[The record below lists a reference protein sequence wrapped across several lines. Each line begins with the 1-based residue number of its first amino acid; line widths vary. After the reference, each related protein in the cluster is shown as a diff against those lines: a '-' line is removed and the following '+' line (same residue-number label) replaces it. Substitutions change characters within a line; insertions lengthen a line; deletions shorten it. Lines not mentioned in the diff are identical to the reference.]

1 MQWHGELQFPMP
13 LHSSIQQHLLLT
25 SITLDAMQATVL
37 TPLDLKSAIVREP
50 LVVSPDMPIM
60 EAIAYM
66 SGVRSLCAT
75 TQTLDTQFSDFHLE
89 ARSSCVLA
97 VEGGQVVGILTERD
111 VVRLSAEQK
120 PLAQLV
126 VRQVM
131 AHPVVT
137 LQESA
142 LADLFQAIHL
152 IQQHH
157 IRHLPLVNGQ
167 GYPIG
172 LLTHESLRYIS
183 RPIDLLRLRQVS
195 EVMMPD
201 VIWATSD
208 SSMLAIAQLM
218 AKHRV
223 SSVVIVEEKGGKAE
237 GRGQRA
243 EGRGQR
249 AEGRGQRAEG
259 ERIEGDGQGVVPGD
273 PSGVL
278 RIPVGMV
285 TERDLV
291 QFQALGLGLEQ
302 CTAGAVMSAPI
313 FAVTAEDSLW
323 AVHQLMEQR
332 FIRRVVVTG
341 GQGQIQG
348 IVTQTSLLQALNP
361 LELYR
366 LAELLEEKVVRLE
379 AEKVALLESRTTELE
394 RQVAERTAALE
405 AKAKQDRLI
414 AMITTQIRLSLNLQD
429 ILDTVVQEVR
439 SLLECDRVAIYQ
451 FRTGAGGTIVAEART
466 HEGQRL
472 FPEPLPGWDCSES
485 TCEGTIRMPIT
496 VRQQLWGLLTINAL
510 SPDQVW
516 SPNHI
521 ELVRQL
527 TIQLAIAIQQS
538 TTYHKVKT
546 ELEERKRAEALLRD
560 SERRY
565 ATLAAIAPVGIFRT
579 DAAGN
584 CLYVNER
591 WCTFTGLRGEEAL
604 GMGWMQV
611 LHPDDRE
618 RVMQEWES
626 CLCNHHIFQLEYR
639 FQLPDGT
646 VTWVYGQVAAERDE
660 ADQVIGYVG
669 TVTDISDRK
678 RSEEALRK
686 SEAHQRALIS
696 AIPDLIA
703 RVNREGTYLE
713 FVANPNFSVVG
724 NLPQII
730 GTHVSETLPAAMA
743 QKRLDC
749 VEQALQTNTIQ
760 VYEQDLS
767 IDGKTQIEEVRVVPY
782 GEDEAL
788 LLVRDVSDRKQA
800 EAERLQ
806 AEQVRKELSLLEG
819 ILEIILAGYWDW
831 DIPHNQE
838 YLSPG
843 FKRMFGYAD
852 HELPNT
858 PESWQA
864 IIFPEDAARLFANF
878 EQHVQSRGAVPFQ
891 NEVRYHHKDG
901 STVWVI
907 CSGQVIEWDGEG
919 NPLRMIGCHID
930 ISDRKRTEDALKRQL
945 AAVEAAIDG
954 IAILQGS
961 TYLYLNQAHV
971 KLFGYDH
978 PEELLGHSWQLLYS
992 PEELARFEREVFP
1005 VLGRDR
1011 SWQGEAT
1018 ATRKD
1023 GSTFAEGL
1031 SLTLTEEGLLICVC
1045 RDISE
1050 QQAALWERQKAEE
1063 ELQRTNEELARATR
1077 LKDEFLAN
1085 MSHELRTP
1093 LNAILGMTEGLREQ
1107 VFGTINPQQI
1117 KALQTIERSGCH
1129 LLELINDILDVAKI
1143 ESGQIDLDLKPTP
1156 LMPLCQSSLSF
1167 IKQQAL
1173 KKRIQVEMKV
1183 PLDLP
1188 DVQVDERRIRQV
1200 LINLLNNAVKFTP
1213 EKGRITLEVS
1223 RLAEAESQTESS
1235 ALLRISVIDTGIGIA
1250 PEHIS
1255 KLFQP
1260 FIQIDSALNRKYQG
1274 TGLGLALVKRIVELH
1289 GGRVGLTSQ
1298 EGSGSCFTIDLP
1310 YLKSPLSTVEAEEPG
1325 AFEIPPLAPLPHGS
1339 PLILIAEDNDA
1350 NIITMSSYLS
1360 AKDYRL
1366 IVARNGQE
1374 AIALAQSEQPDII
1387 LMDIQMPGMD
1397 GLEAMKIIRQ
1407 NPALTTMPIIALT
1420 ALAMPGDREKC
1431 LEAGASDYLS
1441 KPVQLKQLALIIQ
1454 QLLT

>member
-1 MQWHGELQFPMP
+1 
-13 LHSSIQQHLLLT
+13 
-25 SITLDAMQATVL
+25 MQATVL
-37 TPLDLKSAIVREP
+37 MPLELKSAIVPDP
-50 LVVSPDMPIM
+50 LVVSPDVTVM
-60 EAIAYM
+60 EAIARM
-66 SGVRSLCAT
+66 SGLRSQCSAT
-75 TQTLDTQFSDFHLE
+75 PTAATQLTAFHLE
-89 ARSSCVLA
+89 ARSSCVLVVDA
-97 VEGGQVVGILTERD
+97 GQVVGILTERD
-111 VVRLSAEQK
+111 VVRLSAQQK
-120 PLAQLV
+120 PLAQLS

-131 AHPVVT
+131 AQPVIT
-137 LQESA
+137 LQETA
-142 LADLFQAIHL
+142 LTDLFQAIQVL
-152 IQQHH
+152 QQHQ
-157 IRHLPLVNGQ
+157 IRHLPILDAQ
-167 GYPIG
+167 GYPVG
-172 LLTHESLRYIS
+172 LMTHESLRHIS
-183 RPIDLLRLRQVS
+183 RPIDLLRLRQVA
-195 EVMMPD
+195 EVMTPE
-201 VIWATSD
+201 VIWAAPEH
-208 SSMLAIAQLM
+208 SMLAIAQRM
-218 AKHRV
+218 AEHRV
-223 SSVVIVEEKGGKAE
+223 SSVVIVEDREEEQACR
-237 GRGQRA
+237 RG
-243 EGRGQR
+243 
-249 AEGRGQRAEG
+249 
-259 ERIEGDGQGVVPGD
+259 
-273 PSGVL
+273 
-278 RIPVGMV
+278 IPVGIV

-291 QFQALGLGLEQ
+291 QFQALGLGLE
-302 CTAGAVMSAPI
+302 CWEAGAVMSAPV
-313 FAVTAEDSLW
+313 FTVSPQDSLW

-332 FIRRVVVTG
+332 FIRRIVVTG
-341 GQGQIQG
+341 AEGHLQG

-361 LELYR
+361 LELYK
-366 LAELLEEKVVRLE
+366 LAELLEQKVSRLE
-379 AEKVALLESRTTELE
+379 AEKLALLENRTLELE
-394 RQVAERTAALE
+394 QQVAERTAALE

-414 AMITTQIRLSLNLQD
+414 ATITTQIRLSLNLQD

-439 SLLECDRVAIYQ
+439 SLLDCDRVAICQ
-451 FRTGAGGTIVAEART
+451 LRSGAGGTIVAESLAAGVT
-466 HEGQRL
+466 T
-472 FPEPLPGWDCSES
+472 PTPGSCSTPS
-485 TCEGTIRMPIT
+485 RDGSLRMPIL
-496 VRQQLWGLLTINAL
+496 VRQQLWGLLTLGAPRAQQTWDN
-510 SPDQVW
+510 SQ
-516 SPNHI
+516 I

-546 ELEERKRAEALLRD
+546 ELEERKKAEALLRE

-579 DAAGN
+579 DAVGH

-591 WCTFTGLRGEEAL
+591 WCSFSGLQPEQVL
-604 GMGWMQV
+604 GAGWMQA
-611 LHPDDRE
+611 LHPIDRA
-618 RVMQEWES
+618 RVMAEWER
-626 CLCNHHIFQLEYR
+626 CVQAAQTFQLEYR

-646 VTWVYGQVAAERDE
+646 VTWVYGQVAAERNE
-660 ADQVIGYVG
+660 AGQVIGYVG

-678 RSEEALRK
+678 RSEEALRQ
-686 SEAHQRALIS
+686 SEAHQRALIQ

-703 RVNREGTYLE
+703 RVNQAGIYLE
-713 FVANPNFSVVG
+713 FVANPNFQVVG
-724 NLPQII
+724 DLPQVV
-730 GTHVSETLPAAMA
+730 GTHVAATLPADLA
-743 QKRLDC
+743 QKRLEAI
-749 VEQALQTNTIQ
+749 EQALQSNSIQ

-782 GEDEAL
+782 GEGEAL

-831 DIPHNQE
+831 DIPNNQE

-864 IIFPEDAARLFANF
+864 LIFPEDLARLFANF

-907 CSGQVIEWDGEG
+907 CSGQVIEWDGGG

-930 ISDRKRTEDALKRQL
+930 ISDRKRAEDALKRQL

-954 IAILQGS
+954 IAILQGD

-978 PEELLGHSWQLLYS
+978 PEELLGQSWQMLYD

-1050 QQAALWERQKAEE
+1050 QQAALRERKQAEAQ
-1063 ELQRTNEELARATR
+1063 LQRTNEELARATR
-1077 LKDEFLAN
+1077 MKDEFLAN

-1093 LNAILGMTEGLREQ
+1093 LNAILGMTEGLREE
-1107 VFGTINPQQI
+1107 VLGPATPQQL
-1117 KALQTIERSGCH
+1117 KALQTIERSGFH
-1129 LLELINDILDVAKI
+1129 LLELINDILDVAKV
-1143 ESGQIDLDLKPTP
+1143 ESGQIDLDIQPTAIA
-1156 LMPLCQSSLSF
+1156 PLCQSSLGF
-1167 IKQQAL
+1167 IKQQAM
-1173 KKRIQVEMKV
+1173 KKRIQV
-1183 PLDLP
+1183 DLKLP
-1188 DVQVDERRIRQV
+1188 SQPVNLLVDERRIRQV
-1200 LINLLNNAVKFTP
+1200 LINLLNNAVKFTD
-1213 EKGRITLEVS
+1213 EGGRITLEVS
-1223 RLAEAESQTESS
+1223 QSPAAPDSPQEAQAPRFLRL
-1235 ALLRISVIDTGIGIA
+1235 SVIDTGIGIA
-1250 PEHIS
+1250 PDHIP

-1289 GGRVGLTSQ
+1289 GGRVGLTSEVGQ
-1298 EGSGSCFTIDLP
+1298 GSCFTLDLP
-1310 YLKSPLSTVEAEEPG
+1310 CVDATSVTPEVDVVEAR
-1325 AFEIPPLAPLPHGS
+1325 PPRSPVRPLES
-1339 PLILIAEDNDA
+1339 TPLILLVEDNEA
-1350 NIITMSSYLS
+1350 NIITVSSYLS
-1360 AKDYRL
+1360 AKEYDLR
-1366 IVARNGQE
+1366 IARNGQE
-1374 AIALAQSEQPDII
+1374 AIALAQSEPINLI

-1397 GLEAMKIIRQ
+1397 GLEAIRAIRQ
-1407 NPALTTMPIIALT
+1407 NPALATIPIIALT

-1431 LEAGASDYLS
+1431 LEAGATDYLS
-1441 KPVQLKQLALIIQ
+1441 KPVQLKQLALMIQ
-1454 QLLT
+1454 QWLSY